1 MVQLLF
7 RNAAIDL
14 RTTLA
19 IASIQRVFA
28 FQLPFLLVGIVYSR
42 IIASFCETR
51 KLLYISTMVLGLD
64 IVFDALLSR
73 WFGAIGIAA
82 STVIC
87 YAASMLVA
95 QRIVSRLLFFQ
106 TARRAAEAA

>member
-1 MVQLLF
+1 
-7 RNAAIDL
+7 
-14 RTTLA
+14 
-19 IASIQRVFA
+19 
-28 FQLPFLLVGIVYSR
+28 
-42 IIASFCETR
+42 
-51 KLLYISTMVLGLD
+51 MVLGLD